1 MTAERA
7 KQIENELCRA
17 MEESISDP
25 DSSGKENEKYLNAAM
40 AVQEL
45 RTYLEW
51 KERKDEHKRHS
62 GHGK

>member
-7 KQIENELCRA
+7 KQIEDELCRA

-25 DSSGKENEKYLNAAM
+25 DSSEKENEKYLNAVV

-45 RTYLEW
+45 RTCLEG
-51 KERKDEHKRHS
+51 EKR
-62 GHGK
+62 